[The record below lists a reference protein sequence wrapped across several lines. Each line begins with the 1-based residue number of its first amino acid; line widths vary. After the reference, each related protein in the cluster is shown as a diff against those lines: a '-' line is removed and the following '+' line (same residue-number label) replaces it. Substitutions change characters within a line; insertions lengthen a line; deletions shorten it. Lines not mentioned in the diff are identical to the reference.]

1 MPHFHST
8 RRFALGTIASAAVLG
23 AGLLTHTAAMAQA
36 YPSKPVT
43 IVVPFA
49 AGGATDILA
58 RIIGQ
63 ALTTELGQSVIVDN
77 RAGAGGNIGGAMA
90 AKAPADGYTLF
101 MGTVG
106 THAINASLY
115 KKMPFDPIKD
125 FAPLT
130 RVANVPNLL
139 VANPAQPYK
148 TVKELIAYA
157 QANPGKVNFGSSGN
171 GSSIH
176 LSGELFKSLAKVD
189 MVHVPYKGSA
199 PAVTDLLGNQIGIMF
214 DNMPSAIQHVRS
226 GKLVPIAVTTAKR
239 SPELP
244 NVPSIAEAGV
254 PGYEATSWFGMFAGT
269 PRRAADLA
277 RHLCLSHSVWQR
289 RVEWTLRHGKEEF
302 FWPENARFVC
312 KQGDGL
318 RQAALRGLGL
328 IMQPEVLLAD
338 DLASGVLVPVMQH
351 CLPVP
356 RPVHLVYAPDRRQLP
371 KLARFVEF
379 VVGALGTA

>member
-1 MPHFHST
+1 MTTST
-8 RRFALGTIASAAVLG
+8 HRTFLTGRRKALAVLASLA
-23 AGLLTHTAAMAQA
+23 AGTAALPGAALAQA
-36 YPSKPVT
+36 AYPTKPIS
-43 IVVPFA
+43 IVVPFS
-49 AGGATDILA
+49 AGGTTDILA
-58 RIIGQ
+58 RLVGQ
-63 ALTTELGQSVIVDN
+63 YLSTELGQPVVIEN
-77 RAGAGGNIGGAMA
+77 KAGAGGNIGGQYA
-90 AKAPADGYTLF
+90 AKAAADGYTLF

-106 THAINASLY
+106 TQSINASLY

-199 PAVTDLLGNQIGIMF
+199 PAVTDLLGNQIGIRF

-226 GKLVPIAVTTAKR
+226 GKLLPIAVTTAKR

-244 NVPSIAEAGV
+244 NVPTIAEAGV
-254 PGYEATSWFGMFAGT
+254 PGYEATSWFGMFAPAGT
-269 PRRAADLA
+269 PAPVLTKLNTALVKVLNQAEVKKKINDQGA
-277 RHLCLSHSVWQR
+277 ETVSETPEQFTAFIKAESIKW
-289 RVEWTLRHGKEEF
+289 GKVVKES
-302 FWPENARFVC
+302 
-312 KQGDGL
+312 G
-318 RQAALRGLGL
+318 
-328 IMQPEVLLAD
+328 
-338 DLASGVLVPVMQH
+338 ASL
-351 CLPVP
+351 
-356 RPVHLVYAPDRRQLP
+356 D
-371 KLARFVEF
+371 
-379 VVGALGTA
+379 

>member
-8 RRFALGTIASAAVLG
+8 RRFALGTIASAVVLG

-77 RAGAGGNIGGAMA
+77 RAGAGGNIGASMA
-90 AKAPADGYTLF
+90 AKSPADGYTLF

-106 THAINASLY
+106 THAINAINASLY

-130 RVANVPNLL
+130 RRANVPELL

-148 TVKELIAYA
+148 TVKDLIAYA

-226 GKLVPIAVTTAKR
+226 GKLVPIVVTTAKR

-254 PGYEATSWFGMFAGT
+254 PGYEATSWFGMFAPAGT
-269 PRRAADLA
+269 PAPVLA
-277 RHLCLSHSVWQR
+277 KL
-289 RVEWTLRHGKEEF
+289 
-302 FWPENARFVC
+302 N
-312 KQGDGL
+312 
-318 RQAALRGLGL
+318 AALVKVLA
-328 IMQPEVLLAD
+328 QPDVKKKINEQGAETYSETPAQFAAFIQAESVKWGKVVKESG
-338 DLASGVLVPVMQH
+338 ASV
-351 CLPVP
+351 
-356 RPVHLVYAPDRRQLP
+356 D
-371 KLARFVEF
+371 
-379 VVGALGTA
+379 

>member
-1 MPHFHST
+1 MNPIKTSAR
-8 RRFALGTIASAAVLG
+8 RRFTLGAIASAAVLG
-23 AGLLTHTAAMAQA
+23 AGLMSSTAALAQA

-49 AGGATDILA
+49 AGGTTDILA

-157 QANPGKVNFGSSGN
+157 KANPGKVNFGSSGN

-244 NVPSIAEAGV
+244 NVPTIAEAGV
-254 PGYEATSWFGMFAGT
+254 AGYEATSWFGMFAPAGT
-269 PRRAADLA
+269 PAPVLAKLNTALVKVLNQAEVKKKINEQGAETTSETPEQFAAFIQA
-277 RHLCLSHSVWQR
+277 ESVKW
-289 RVEWTLRHGKEEF
+289 GKGC
-302 FWPENARFVC
+302 PE
-312 KQGDGL
+312 
-318 RQAALRGLGL
+318 
-328 IMQPEVLLAD
+328 
-338 DLASGVLVPVMQH
+338 
-351 CLPVP
+351 
-356 RPVHLVYAPDRRQLP
+356 QL
-371 KLARFVEF
+371 EF
-379 VVGALGTA
+379 VSATRAPFSDSALDAV